1 MINVARFG
9 YIGYDTRV
17 YVIVKKDQKY
27 PMCSGKIQYLTMP
40 TCFRHLQLPTVNNS
54 LIAFLKEIHTRSVL
68 EQHTTPPKG
77 NLERVTCKDAMAI
90 ADMLSM
96 PLAVVIDENIH
107 GQVIFYKPKRA
118 PK

>member
-1 MINVARFG
+1 VKVERFG

-17 YVIVKKDQKY
+17 YVIVKKDPKY
-27 PMCSGKIQYLTMP
+27 PMCSGKIQYLTTP
-40 TCFRHLQLPTVNNS
+40 TCFQHLQLPTVNNS
-54 LIAFLKEIHTRSVL
+54 LIAFLKEIHTRPVL
-68 EQHTTPPKG
+68 EQHIMSPQA

-90 ADMLSM
+90 ADMLSI

-118 PK
+118 LK